1 MSKNK
6 RELNPAFSPDIQR
19 KPRLPVDPKKE
30 LFLKF
35 VSGQK
40 VLVLDPSSLSRSVL
54 GSLLVSMGV
63 KSADLLLVA
72 NHRDA
77 EEEIKKFAPKIVI
90 SEFSFGDGKT
100 AFSLF
105 RDQRKAFRANTSS
118 SDCLSI
124 VVTGNRSQMAIA
136 KSAKEDVDLF
146 VEKPFLPEQIREL
159 IYQALE
165 LKVRVPAYT
174 AAMKQTQSLI
184 AEGRVELAIQT
195 LQLARAIQP
204 TKAETNFYVETT
216 QLAKGRSKPKQSG
229 TIGYQK
235 DYYKCLIDLYELLLG
250 QKKYADAYRVSQR
263 LLPYFPEDSDR
274 LMQFFRLAI
283 VTKNYAD
290 VEKYFDIYLAG
301 DDRSDTLVQ
310 FVCSTMIHTAK
321 HYLETKQT
329 VRGLS
334 ILQKT
339 SIAASGRPTLLRE
352 LILFCVN
359 AGYLEQAQ
367 EFMRKFPADIRQ
379 NADYLALEYMLA
391 DKTRVSGQVIDMG
404 WRLLDQGVRDPLIYQ
419 ILIKRLVERGKM
431 DPAEHLAWEAIGKW
445 PHQRTNMLSLLR
457 PKSELGIQK

>member
-35 VSGQK
+35 VAGQK

-54 GSLLVSMGV
+54 GSLMVSMGV

-90 SEFSFGDGKT
+90 SEFSFGTKT

-105 RDQRKAFRANTSS
+105 SEQRKAFSGTSS
-118 SDCLSI
+118 SFDCLSI

-136 KSAKEDVDLF
+136 KAAKEDVDLF

-159 IYQALE
+159 IYQALQ

-174 AAMKQTQSLI
+174 AAMKQTQTLI

-216 QLAKGRSKPKQSG
+216 QLAKGRSKSKQLG
-229 TIGYQK
+229 ALGYQK

-250 QKKYADAYRVSQR
+250 QKKYNDAYRVSQK

-290 VEKYFDIYLAG
+290 VEKFFDIYLAG
-301 DDRSDTLVQ
+301 DDRSDVLVQ

-352 LILFCVN
+352 LILYCVG
-359 AGYLEQAQ
+359 AGLLEQAQ

-379 NADYLALEYMLA
+379 NADYLALEYQLA

-419 ILIKRLVERGKM
+419 ILIKRLMERGKF

-457 PKSELGIQK
+457 PKSELGI